1 MKKELVVM
9 IGELLKGTKAEQQ
22 LAEVMLERLVL
33 KEDKKSGGLEEV
45 KTTGGLGMP
54 KESTKEVLEKYRA
67 IAQTELSVEDR
78 SILEASMEY
87 LKESQ
92 LERLE
97 NEYERQYCELK
108 DLEKTCCT
116 KRTREEFE
124 RVDEQM
130 GEIEENLKLLHRA
143 IEVAR
148 DIEDVEKLI
157 ELNSSQYVSD
167 EYYEDLEELESELET
182 LEQMIICVRRY

>member
-1 MKKELVVM
+1 MVAK
-9 IGELLKGTKAEQQ
+9 LLKGNKAEQQ
-22 LAEVMLERLVL
+22 LAEVMLERIEL
-33 KEDKKSGGLEEV
+33 KEDKRTGGLEEV
-45 KTTGGLGMP
+45 KTSGGLGMP
-54 KESTKEVLEKYRA
+54 KESTKEVLDRYREIEK
-67 IAQTELSVEDR
+67 TELSVEDR
-78 SILEASMEY
+78 EILEASIEY

-130 GEIEENLKLLHRA
+130 GEIEENLRLLHRA

-157 ELNSSQYVSD
+157 ELNRNEYISD
-167 EYYEDLEELESELET
+167 EYYEELEELESELET
-182 LEQMIICVRRY
+182 LEQMIICVARY

>member
-1 MKKELVVM
+1 VKKELVVM